1 MVPLNS
7 VSILNNF
14 LYGLLIPQLVRI
26 IPAYS
31 MTRRVEIM
39 HIQCAFVLKYS
50 FWNIRAIIP
59 FNKKVEKHIIAF
71 DVSKLN
77 FFIRAASTMHL
88 VPATIFEFMKAACIW
103 QRYCR
108 YRILPWLPRRW
119 LGNLARLNSLKRFHK
134 WDRSKYCEEGS
145 ATYIFYN
152 IYHIPFLQI
161 M

>member
-1 MVPLNS
+1 
-7 VSILNNF
+7 
-14 LYGLLIPQLVRI
+14 
-26 IPAYS
+26 

-59 FNKKVEKHIIAF
+59 LNKKVEKHIIAF

-77 FFIRAASTMHL
+77 FFIRAASTMYL

-119 LGNLARLNSLKRFHK
+119 LGNCCRYRIIPWPPCRWLGNLARLNSLKRFHK
-134 WDRSKYCEEGS
+134 WHWSKYCEEGS
-145 ATYIFYN
+145 PTYIFIFTHKLYN
-152 IYHIPFLQI
+152 YHIFI
-161 M
+161 YYIFF